1 VFVSVP
7 QIFPTQQSMDDVMD
21 MNGLGGIAIPAA
33 YSTLSI
39 SAIVTELLCRYGI
52 PEVRGCQFWRRG
64 LSDVYWI
71 ETADGS
77 SYILRISHHHWRS
90 RSDVLYELEF
100 LEHLHSHQVPV
111 AYPLRTK
118 AGELC
123 LTVKAPEGDR
133 FASLFICAPGSVP
146 IGDLNLVQS
155 RVLGCTVAQIHAS
168 AQSFQST
175 VARSPLDAEHLLDRS
190 LGHLDCFLGDYPQ
203 QQQVIHQIAANLS
216 RQLTALPKESPYW
229 TVCWGDPH
237 SGNTHF
243 ASDTA
248 LTLFDFDQCGPGW
261 RAFELGKFLQVA
273 MSCGVDRK
281 VRRAFLEGYQSIAP
295 LEEVELQMIRP
306 LTQAAYLWNWSI
318 VVNYAQF
325 HDYCRLDAHHFRQ
338 RFEMF
343 KMLGVKD
350 CHLF

>member
-1 VFVSVP
+1 
-7 QIFPTQQSMDDVMD
+7 MDTKD
-21 MNGLGGIAIPAA
+21 LGGIAIPAT
-33 YSTLSI
+33 YSTLST
-39 SAIVTELLCRYGI
+39 SAIVAELLPCYGI
-52 PEVRGCQFWRRG
+52 AAVRRCQFWRRG
-64 LSDVYWI
+64 LSDVYWV
-71 ETADGS
+71 ETVDGS
-77 SYILRISHHHWRS
+77 SYILRISHHRWRS

-100 LEHLHSHQVPV
+100 LEHLHAHQMPV

-123 LTVKAPEGDR
+123 LTVRAPEGDR
-133 FASLFICAPGSVP
+133 FASLFIYAPGIVP

-155 RVLGCTVAQIHAS
+155 RVLGSTVAQIHGI
-168 AQSFQST
+168 AQSFRST
-175 VARSPLDAEHLLDRS
+175 AVRSPLDAEQLLDRS
-190 LGHLDCFLGDYPQ
+190 LSNLDGFLGDYPEQ
-203 QQQVIHQIAANLS
+203 RQAIHDIAANLS
-216 RQLTALPKESPYW
+216 QQLAALPKTPPYW

-237 SGNTHF
+237 SGNSHF
-243 ASDTA
+243 ASDTV

-273 MSCGVDRK
+273 MSCGVARK
-281 VRRAFLEGYQSIAP
+281 VRRAFLEGYQSVAP
-295 LEEVELQMIRP
+295 LESVEREMIRP

-343 KMLGVKD
+343 KMLGVND

>member
-1 VFVSVP
+1 
-7 QIFPTQQSMDDVMD
+7 MDTND
-21 MNGLGGIAIPAA
+21 LGGISIPAA
-33 YSTLSI
+33 YSTLSV
-39 SAIVTELLCRYGI
+39 SAIVAELLSRYGI
-52 PEVRGCQFWRRG
+52 PEVRICQFWRRG
-64 LSDVYWI
+64 LSDVYWV
-71 ETADGS
+71 ETTDGS
-77 SYILRISHHHWRS
+77 SYILRISHHQWRS
-90 RSDVLYELEF
+90 RSDVIYELEF
-100 LEHLHSHQVPV
+100 LEHLHRHQLPV

-118 AGELC
+118 NGELC
-123 LTVKAPEGDR
+123 LTVRAPEGDR
-133 FASLFICAPGSVP
+133 FASLFIYAPGSVP

-155 RVLGCTVAQIHAS
+155 RVLGRTVAQVHAS

-175 VARSPLDAEHLLDRS
+175 VARSPLDAEQLLDRS
-190 LGHLDCFLGDYPQ
+190 LTNLDGFLGDYPEQ
-203 QQQVIHQIAANLS
+203 RQAIHGIAANLS
-216 RQLTALPKESPYW
+216 QRLATLPKASPYW

-273 MSCGVDRK
+273 MSCGVARK
-281 VRRAFLEGYQSIAP
+281 VRRAFLEGYESIAP
-295 LEEVELQMIRP
+295 LEAVEREMIRP

-325 HDYCRLDAHHFRQ
+325 HDYCRLDAHHLRK

-343 KMLGVKD
+343 KMLGVND

>member
-1 VFVSVP
+1 VFVSAP
-7 QIFPTQQSMDDVMD
+7 PISQEKPNQSMDSTD
-21 MNGLGGIAIPAA
+21 NCLEGIAIPAA

-39 SAIVTELLCRYGI
+39 GAIVAQLLARYDI
-52 PEVRGCQFWRRG
+52 AAVRTCQFWRRG
-64 LSDVYWI
+64 LSDVYWV
-71 ETADGS
+71 ETVEGG
-77 SYILRISHHHWRS
+77 SYILRISHHHWRN

-100 LEHLHSHQVPV
+100 LEHLHGLKMPV

-118 AGELC
+118 EGDLC
-123 LTVKAPEGDR
+123 LRVHAPEGDR
-133 FASLFICAPGSVP
+133 FASLFIYAPGAVP

-155 RVLGCTVAQIHAS
+155 QVLGRTVAQIHAS
-168 AQSFQST
+168 AQSFQPAA
-175 VARSPLDAEHLLDRS
+175 VRSPLDCEHLLDRS
-190 LGHLDCFLGDYPQ
+190 LRNLDFFLGDYPEQ
-203 QQQVIHQIAANLS
+203 QEAIHAIVADLTQQLS
-216 RQLTALPKESPYW
+216 QLPKEPPYW

-243 ASDTA
+243 CSDTA
-248 LTLFDFDQCGPGW
+248 VTLFDFDQCGPGW
-261 RAFELGKFLQVA
+261 RALDLGKFLQVA

-295 LEEVELQMIRP
+295 LDELELQMIRP